1 MPKLA
6 SLKTTIAI
14 FLSFIFP
21 FFNQPCSARAL
32 INNIPT
38 HNLNHSS
45 HLHKITFLMP
55 HILNTTSL
63 THPVSSAND
72 NNFPFSSKPRTISP
86 PSSESPGRGD
96 DDDPTRTLDVTSSMG
111 FLFPKKAT
119 LQDLELGKTALI
131 QQELLQQVDGTLHK
145 FGTAEGVYVGRLE
158 DNNGS
163 GYMMALTVNFDE
175 DDDDDGLRFFGEQ
188 RSDVIESHVAVI
200 GGSGKY
206 EDANGYASVKVVQ
219 RVGFSQQHRGEV
231 TSSMLLSFD
240 VYLI

>member
-21 FFNQPCSARAL
+21 FINQPCYSRTL
-32 INNIPT
+32 NNNIPT
-38 HNLNHSS
+38 HDLNHS

-63 THPVSSAND
+63 THLASSAND
-72 NNFPFSSKPRTISP
+72 NNNFPFSSKPLTISP
-86 PSSESPGRGD
+86 PSSESPGRGHD
-96 DDDPTRTLDVTSSMG
+96 NDPTRFLDVTSSMG

-119 LQDLELGKTALI
+119 LQDLELGKTTLI
-131 QQELLQQVDGTLHK
+131 QQELLQQVDGTLRK

-175 DDDDDGLRFFGEQ
+175 DDDDDGLRIFGEQ
-188 RSDVIESHVAVI
+188 RSDVIESHVVVI
-200 GGSGKY
+200 GGTGKY